1 MSKESWEDIKQ
12 RAKETETE
20 RVKERLWTNRIVR
33 IIILLIILIVVGT
46 AIFGYFYVT
55 RALSPVNSNNDQL
68 VEVTIPFDSTSDD
81 VANILEENGIVRHA
95 DIFGIYMKANNE
107 EALQAGHYEFSP
119 SMDAQQ
125 VLTTIQAGGEPI
137 FVDADTTITVIEGT
151 TIDEIATLV
160 NENTAI
166 TEEEFMDTV
175 QDEEFITNLQ
185 SQFPSLLE
193 EVTQL
198 EGLNYTLEGYLF
210 PATYDYFAGMT
221 AQELITEMVS
231 ASNLNYQRLVDDL
244 TNTYLSY
251 HEVLS
256 LASIIEREAIT
267 EEDRGLVS
275 GVFYNRLEV
284 GMPLQSDVT
293 VLYALGEHREF
304 VTYTDLEVDSPYN
317 LYMYEGLTPGP
328 IGTPS
333 YQAIVAAIYP
343 TWNDYYYFVA
353 DIDTQEIYYSST
365 IEEHDALV
373 EEFVNSRQASIE
385 EEAGEDETT
394 TDEEVAE
401 IEETEE
407 VVDESVE

>member
-33 IIILLIILIVVGT
+33 IIILLIIVITISTVV
-46 AIFGYFYVT
+46 FGYFYIT
-55 RALSPVNSNNDQL
+55 KALSPVNSDNNQIT
-68 VEVTIPFDSTSDD
+68 EVTIPFDSTSDD
-81 VANILEENGIVRHA
+81 VADILKENGIIRQA

-119 SMDAQQ
+119 SMDAEQ
-125 VLTTIQAGGEPI
+125 VLETIQAGGEPI
-137 FVDADTTITVIEGT
+137 FVDADTTVTVIEGA
-151 TIDEIATLV
+151 TIEEIASVV

-166 TEEEFMDTV
+166 TEEEFMETV
-175 QDEEFITNLQ
+175 QDEEFIASLQ

-198 EGLNYTLEGYLF
+198 ENLIYTLEGYLF
-210 PATYDYFAGMT
+210 PATYDYFVGMT
-221 AQELITEMVS
+221 AKELITEMVG

-244 TNTYLSY
+244 DNTYLSY

-267 EEDRGLVS
+267 EEDRGIVS

-317 LYMYEGLTPGP
+317 LYMYDGITPGP

-373 EEFVNSRQASIE
+373 EEYVNSRQASIE
-385 EEAGEDETT
+385 A
-394 TDEEVAE
+394 EVAD
-401 IEETEE
+401 
-407 VVDESVE
+407 DESVNNEEDVEVEEITEDQAE

>member
-33 IIILLIILIVVGT
+33 IIILLIIVITISTVV
-46 AIFGYFYVT
+46 FGYFYIT
-55 RALSPVNSNNDQL
+55 KALSPVNSDNNQIT
-68 VEVTIPFDSTSDD
+68 EVTIPFDSTSDD
-81 VANILEENGIVRHA
+81 VADILKENGIIRQA

-119 SMDAQQ
+119 SMDAEQ
-125 VLTTIQAGGEPI
+125 VLETIQAGGEPI
-137 FVDADTTITVIEGT
+137 FVDADTTVTVIEGA
-151 TIDEIATLV
+151 TIEEIASVV

-166 TEEEFMDTV
+166 TEEEFMETV
-175 QDEEFITNLQ
+175 QDEEFIASLQ

-198 EGLNYTLEGYLF
+198 ENLIYTLEGYLF
-210 PATYDYFAGMT
+210 PATYDYFVGMT
-221 AQELITEMVS
+221 AEELITEMVG

-244 TNTYLSY
+244 DNTYLSY

-267 EEDRGLVS
+267 EEDRGIVS

-317 LYMYEGLTPGP
+317 LYMYDGITPGP

-373 EEFVNSRQASIE
+373 EEYVNSRQASIE
-385 EEAGEDETT
+385 A
-394 TDEEVAE
+394 EVAD
-401 IEETEE
+401 
-407 VVDESVE
+407 DESVNNEEDVEVEEITEDQAE

>member
-1 MSKESWEDIKQ
+1 
-12 RAKETETE
+12 
-20 RVKERLWTNRIVR
+20 
-33 IIILLIILIVVGT
+33 LLFVLIVFCTSIV
-46 AIFGYFYVT
+46 GYFYVT
-55 RALSPVNSNNDQL
+55 RELSPVNSDNDQL

-81 VANILEENGIVRHA
+81 VGNILEDNGIVRHA

-107 EALQAGHYEFSP
+107 EALPAGDYEFSP
-119 SMDAQQ
+119 SIDAQQ
-125 VLTTIQAGGEPI
+125 VLTTIQECGEPI
-137 FVDADTTITVIEGT
+137 FGDADTTITVIEGA

-166 TEEEFMDTV
+166 TEEEFMGTV

-198 EGLNYTLEGYLF
+198 EGLKYTLEGYLF

-231 ASNLNYQRLVDDL
+231 AANLNYQRLVDDL

-317 LYMYEGLTPGP
+317 LYMY
-328 IGTPS
+328 
-333 YQAIVAAIYP
+333 
-343 TWNDYYYFVA
+343 D
-353 DIDTQEIYYSST
+353 
-365 IEEHDALV
+365 
-373 EEFVNSRQASIE
+373 
-385 EEAGEDETT
+385 
-394 TDEEVAE
+394 
-401 IEETEE
+401 
-407 VVDESVE
+407 

>member
-1 MSKESWEDIKQ
+1 
-12 RAKETETE
+12 
-20 RVKERLWTNRIVR
+20 
-33 IIILLIILIVVGT
+33 
-46 AIFGYFYVT
+46 
-55 RALSPVNSNNDQL
+55 
-68 VEVTIPFDSTSDD
+68 
-81 VANILEENGIVRHA
+81 
-95 DIFGIYMKANNE
+95 
-107 EALQAGHYEFSP
+107 
-119 SMDAQQ
+119 
-125 VLTTIQAGGEPI
+125 
-137 FVDADTTITVIEGT
+137 
-151 TIDEIATLV
+151 
-160 NENTAI
+160 
-166 TEEEFMDTV
+166 MDTV

-198 EGLNYTLEGYLF
+198 EGLKYTLEGYLF

-231 ASNLNYQRLVDDL
+231 AANLNYQRLVDDL

-317 LYMYEGLTPGP
+317 LYMYDGLTPGP

-385 EEAGEDETT
+385 AEAGEDEST
-394 TDEEVAE
+394 TDEEAAE

-407 VVDESVE
+407 VVDEPVE

>member
-33 IIILLIILIVVGT
+33 IIILLIIVITISTVV
-46 AIFGYFYVT
+46 FGYFYIT
-55 RALSPVNSNNDQL
+55 KALSPVNSDNNQIT
-68 VEVTIPFDSTSDD
+68 EVTIPFDSTSDD
-81 VANILEENGIVRHA
+81 VADILKENGIIRQA

-119 SMDAQQ
+119 SMDAEQ
-125 VLTTIQAGGEPI
+125 VLETIQAGGEPI
-137 FVDADTTITVIEGT
+137 FVDADTTVTVIEGA
-151 TIDEIATLV
+151 TIEEIASVV

-166 TEEEFMDTV
+166 TEEEFMETV
-175 QDEEFITNLQ
+175 QDEEFIASLQ

-198 EGLNYTLEGYLF
+198 ENLIYTLEGYLF
-210 PATYDYFAGMT
+210 PATYDYFVGMT
-221 AQELITEMVS
+221 AKELITEMVG

-244 TNTYLSY
+244 DNTYLSY

-267 EEDRGLVS
+267 EEDRGIVS

-293 VLYALGEHREF
+293 VLYALGEHKEF

-317 LYMYEGLTPGP
+317 LYMYDGITPGP

-373 EEFVNSRQASIE
+373 EEYVNSRQASIE
-385 EEAGEDETT
+385 A
-394 TDEEVAE
+394 EVAD
-401 IEETEE
+401 
-407 VVDESVE
+407 DESVNNEEDVEVEEITEDQAE

>member
-1 MSKESWEDIKQ
+1 
-12 RAKETETE
+12 
-20 RVKERLWTNRIVR
+20 
-33 IIILLIILIVVGT
+33 
-46 AIFGYFYVT
+46 
-55 RALSPVNSNNDQL
+55 
-68 VEVTIPFDSTSDD
+68 
-81 VANILEENGIVRHA
+81 
-95 DIFGIYMKANNE
+95 
-107 EALQAGHYEFSP
+107 
-119 SMDAQQ
+119 QQ
-125 VLTTIQAGGEPI
+125 VLTTIQEGGEPI
-137 FVDADTTITVIEGT
+137 FVDADTTITVIEGA

-198 EGLNYTLEGYLF
+198 EGLKYTLEGYLF

-231 ASNLNYQRLVDDL
+231 AANLNYQRLVDDL
-244 TNTYLSY
+244 TNTYFSY

-317 LYMYEGLTPGP
+317 LYMYDGLTPGP

-385 EEAGEDETT
+385 AEAGEDEST
-394 TDEEVAE
+394 TDEEAAE

-407 VVDESVE
+407 VVDEPVE

>member
-33 IIILLIILIVVGT
+33 IIILLIIVITISTVV
-46 AIFGYFYVT
+46 FGYFYIT
-55 RALSPVNSNNDQL
+55 KALSPVNSDNNQIT
-68 VEVTIPFDSTSDD
+68 EVTIPFDSTSDD
-81 VANILEENGIVRHA
+81 VADILKENGIIRQA

-119 SMDAQQ
+119 SMDAEQ
-125 VLTTIQAGGEPI
+125 VLETIQAGGEPI
-137 FVDADTTITVIEGT
+137 FVDADTTVTVIEGA
-151 TIDEIATLV
+151 TIEEIASVV

-166 TEEEFMDTV
+166 TEEEFMETV
-175 QDEEFITNLQ
+175 QDEEFIASLQ

-198 EGLNYTLEGYLF
+198 ENLIFTLEGYLF
-210 PATYDYFAGMT
+210 PATYDYFVGMT
-221 AQELITEMVS
+221 AKELITEMVG

-244 TNTYLSY
+244 DNTYLSY

-267 EEDRGLVS
+267 EEDRGIVS

-317 LYMYEGLTPGP
+317 LYMYDGITPGP

-373 EEFVNSRQASIE
+373 EEYVNSRQASIE
-385 EEAGEDETT
+385 A
-394 TDEEVAE
+394 EVAD
-401 IEETEE
+401 
-407 VVDESVE
+407 DESVNNEEDVEVEEITEDQAE

>member
-1 MSKESWEDIKQ
+1 MSKESWEDIKK

-33 IIILLIILIVVGT
+33 IIILVILVLGISTV
-46 AIFGYFYVT
+46 AFGYFYVT
-55 RALSPVNSNNDQL
+55 KALSPVNPDNTQ
-68 VEVTIPFDSTSDD
+68 VKEVTIPFDSNSDD
-81 VANILEENGIVRHA
+81 VAAILEENGIIRHA
-95 DIFGIYMKANNE
+95 DIFGFYMKANND

-119 SMDAQQ
+119 AMDAEQ
-125 VLTTIQAGGEPI
+125 VLETLQAGGEPI
-137 FVDADTTITVIEGT
+137 FVDADTTITVIEGA
-151 TIDEIATLV
+151 TIDEIAV
-160 NENTAI
+160 VVGENTAI
-166 TEEEFMDTV
+166 TEEEFMETV
-175 QDEEFITNLQ
+175 QDSDFLSSLQ
-185 SQFPSLLE
+185 GQFPSLLE
-193 EVTQL
+193 EVMQL
-198 EGLNYTLEGYLF
+198 DNVKFTLEGYLY
-210 PATYDYFAGMT
+210 PATYDYFAGMS
-221 AQELITEMVS
+221 AEELITEMVG
-231 ASNLNYQRLVDDL
+231 AANLNYQRLIDDL
-244 TNTYLSY
+244 DNTYLSY
-251 HEVLS
+251 HDVLS

-275 GVFYNRLEV
+275 GVFYNRFDA

-317 LYMYEGLTPGP
+317 LYMYNGLTPGP

-373 EEFVNSRQASIE
+373 EEYVNSRQASLE
-385 EEAGEDETT
+385 EEATQSASEEAENN
-394 TDEEVAE
+394 DEEQ
-401 IEETEE
+401 TEE
-407 VVDESVE
+407 DATEVVE

>member
-33 IIILLIILIVVGT
+33 IIILLIIVITISTVV
-46 AIFGYFYVT
+46 FGYFYIT
-55 RALSPVNSNNDQL
+55 KALSPVNSDNNQIT
-68 VEVTIPFDSTSDD
+68 EVTIPFDSTSDD
-81 VANILEENGIVRHA
+81 VADILKENGIIRQA

-119 SMDAQQ
+119 SMDAEQ
-125 VLTTIQAGGEPI
+125 VLETIQAGGEPI
-137 FVDADTTITVIEGT
+137 FVDADTTVTVIEGA
-151 TIDEIATLV
+151 TIEEIASVV

-166 TEEEFMDTV
+166 TEEEFMETV
-175 QDEEFITNLQ
+175 QDEEFIASLQ

-198 EGLNYTLEGYLF
+198 ENLIYTLEGYLF
-210 PATYDYFAGMT
+210 PATYEYFVGMT
-221 AQELITEMVS
+221 AEELITEMVG

-244 TNTYLSY
+244 DNTYLSY

-267 EEDRGLVS
+267 EEDRGIVS

-317 LYMYEGLTPGP
+317 LYMYDGITPGP

-373 EEFVNSRQASIE
+373 EEYVNSRQASIE
-385 EEAGEDETT
+385 A
-394 TDEEVAE
+394 EVAD
-401 IEETEE
+401 
-407 VVDESVE
+407 DESVNNEEDVEVEEITEDQAE